1 MSGEESGAGALP
13 PPGGSGET
21 GDESARGAGGPP
33 PLPEEQT
40 RAMSPEQINALL
52 HEPVRLPPSSGG
64 DGGTHSRARPWVIAV
79 SALLIVA
86 ILGGG
91 LYVGLHARGGGSST
105 AIAGCASGS
114 ADTPCAVANAYL
126 LAYTGMQLEQMYAL
140 TSTASRQR
148 FSDPQILRG
157 NYKDAHDYIV
167 NRTASMLAQ
176 AAVYQIGATPGKL
189 TQHGA
194 ASASVPVRVVM
205 QSSRVGSFTQDIT
218 LPLSAEGGQWRVDWS
233 PGLIFSKLDDPANDP
248 HYTLYLHLF
257 PENAQRGRILDRDGN
272 VLAQDDTVY
281 EVGVIPGQIK
291 DEKTL
296 LGVLGAKL
304 GMSANEIKSKYLN
317 RGADEFVVIRTIT
330 RDFYN
335 QISAAL
341 AAVAGVSARQASGRV
356 YPYGQDL
363 AAVTGYVSDVT
374 QDDLKNDTSHY
385 YDGADQIGRAGVE
398 AWGEAFLRPVKGGKL
413 ATASLNADGFSF
425 SAVSTIAERQA
436 QNGDDISTTI
446 SLKNQQSAM
455 AALRTRVDGGHGK
468 AGGAFAVDPTTGEV
482 LVQASYPIYDPTNLA
497 LGATDEQLAQYN
509 ASGAFLNRA
518 LQDPRAVG
526 SIFKIVDLAA
536 ALQNGVGTQDF
547 TCNGKYQVPGETT
560 VRLDDAKNGHGTRT
574 PVSALPPSCD
584 VIFWQVAV
592 KLNSMD
598 PTILPKMAQAM
609 GLGASPDVVGVP
621 SGAQDPGLVPDPAY
635 EASQGKQWNASFAA
649 DLAVGQGDF
658 QATPAQVALVTAA
671 IANGGQRMQP
681 RLVTRVLRADS
692 SLEQAFP
699 AKTLGGLPI
708 SADNLAT
715 LQGSLLAAVEDPS
728 GTSYQ
733 VFHGF
738 PVLVAGKTG
747 TAQAGETVQ
756 PHAWFTCFAPASP
769 LSGPPVAPRIAAAF
783 ELQNAGFADAN
794 AAPSAR
800 QLLTTFFEV
809 K

>member
-1 MSGEESGAGALP
+1 MSGEEPGAGELPPRSDSGQAGDDAALSAGGQLP
-13 PPGGSGET
+13 PP
-21 GDESARGAGGPP
+21 D
-33 PLPEEQT
+33 EQT

-52 HEPVRLPPSSGG
+52 REPVRIPTPPGG
-64 DGGTHSRARPWVIAV
+64 DSRHSGARPWVVAL

-86 ILGGG
+86 VLGGG
-91 LYVGLHARGGGSST
+91 LYVGLRARGGGSSP
-105 AIAGCASGS
+105 AIAGCASDS
-114 ADTPCAVANAYL
+114 ANTPCTVANAYL

-140 TSTASRQR
+140 TSNASRQR

-157 NYKDAHDYIV
+157 NYKDAHDYMV

-189 TQHGA
+189 AQSSA

-233 PGLIFSKLDDPANDP
+233 PGVIFSKLDDPTNDP
-248 HYTLYLHLF
+248 HYALYLHLF

-272 VLAQDDTVY
+272 VLAKDDTVY
-281 EVGVIPGQIK
+281 EIGVVPGRIK

-304 GMSANEIKSKYLN
+304 GMSADEIKSKYQN
-317 RGADEFVVIRTIT
+317 RGADQFVVIRTIT
-330 RDFYN
+330 QDLYN
-335 QISAAL
+335 QVGAAVT
-341 AAVAGVSARQASGRV
+341 AVAGVSARQTTGRV

-374 QDDLKNDTSHY
+374 QDDLQNDTTHY
-385 YDGADQIGRAGVE
+385 YGAADQIGRAGVE

-413 ATASLNADGFSF
+413 AVASLNADGFSF
-425 SAVSTIAERQA
+425 SAVSTIAERDA
-436 QNGDDISTTI
+436 QNGDDIHTTI

-455 AALRTRVDGGHGK
+455 AALRSRVDGGHGK
-468 AGGAFAVDPTTGEV
+468 GGGAFVVDPTTGEV

-509 ASGAFLNRA
+509 ASGAFLGRA

-526 SIFKIVDLAA
+526 SVFKVVDLAA
-536 ALQNGVGTQDF
+536 ALQNGIGAQDF

-560 VRLDDAKNGHGTRT
+560 VRNDDSKTGHGTRT
-574 PVSALPPSCD
+574 PEKALAPSCD
-584 VIFWQVAV
+584 VIFWQVAI

-609 GLGASPDVVGVP
+609 GLGTSPDVVGMP
-621 SGAQDPGLVPDPAY
+621 AGAQDPGLVPDPAY
-635 EASQGKQWNASFAA
+635 AASQGKQWNASFAA

-658 QATPAQVALVTAA
+658 QATPAQVALMTAA

-681 RLVTRVLRADS
+681 RLVTQVLRADG

-699 AKTLGGLPI
+699 AKALSTLPI
-708 SADNLAT
+708 STDNLAA
-715 LQGSLLAAVEDPS
+715 LQASMLGTVETPS
-728 GTSYQ
+728 GTSYH
-733 VFHGF
+733 VFQGF
-738 PVLVAGKTG
+738 PILVAGKTG
-747 TAQAGETVQ
+747 TAENGNKAL
-756 PHAWFTCFAPASP
+756 PHAWFTCYAPASP
-769 LSGPPVAPRIAAAF
+769 LSGPLVTPQIAAAL
-783 ELQNAGFADAN
+783 ELQNAGNADAN
-794 AAPSAR
+794 AAPAAR
-800 QLLTTFFEV
+800 QLLATFFNV